1 VIVSTGTAPDRRPGT
16 LIRAQPLPSRF
27 RPDHAEAA
35 YRVFYQGVGHDGR
48 GRLVTGS
55 VFIPDGTPPAD
66 GWPVVSY
73 AHGTTGLSDRTAP
86 SRTGLLRLERAHIA
100 AWLAS
105 GYAVTAT
112 DYEGLATPGP
122 HPYLNGEAVADDVI
136 DIVRAARRL
145 DHPLDRRWLVAG
157 FSQGGHA
164 ALFTALIATDYAPEL
179 DFLGTVAL
187 APPVHLVR
195 VIATR
200 TSDAS
205 ATVCPFV
212 PIVLAG
218 MRTRYPDFTHGF
230 LTDRG
235 TTLVDLAERVTL
247 VEMFR
252 ATRTVTNHDTGMTDL
267 TRHHHVERVLDE
279 CRVPITLLDRPVF
292 LAAAGNDEI
301 VPPAVIHD
309 FADDIAAAGSTVQL
323 TTYPDADHGTILA
336 AARADATDWAA
347 TVAGHSPAPVTRSL
361 RFDLLDATGD
371 GYLRRDDYE
380 VFALRLVQSFGHP
393 PRSVAAMAVRSAY
406 RALWRALA
414 AESDTDQ
421 DGRVTKAEFLVWAGR
436 ATHTAFEHTLRP
448 LAIAVLAL
456 VDTNG
461 TGVVERDEFLTL
473 MARCGLPDNDAGAL
487 FERLDTDHRGT
498 VEVSEIVRATREFC
512 LDPTPDKPGHWLF
525 GRF

>member
-1 VIVSTGTAPDRRPGT
+1 MTATTDPGRRPGD
-16 LIRAQPLPSRF
+16 LIRADPLPRRF
-27 RPDHAEAA
+27 RPAHAEAA

-55 VFIPDGTPPAD
+55 VFVPEGAPPGG

-86 SRTGLLRLERAHIA
+86 SRTGLLRLEREHVA
-100 AWLAS
+100 AWLAA

-164 ALFTALIATDYAPEL
+164 ALFTALTATRYAPEL

-187 APPVHLVR
+187 APPVHPVR
-195 VIATR
+195 VVATR
-200 TSDAS
+200 TGDA
-205 ATVCPFV
+205 AAAVCAFV

-218 MRTRYPDFTHGF
+218 LRARYPDFSPGF
-230 LTDRG
+230 LTGRG
-235 TTLVDLAERVTL
+235 TALVDLAARVSL
-247 VEMFR
+247 VEVFR
-252 ATRTVTNHDTGMTDL
+252 AARAITNHETGMTDL
-267 TRHHHVERVLDE
+267 TRHPDVARVLDE
-279 CRVPITLLDRPVF
+279 CRVPVACLDRPVF

-309 FADDIAAAGSTVQL
+309 FADDIAAAGSAVRL
-323 TTYPDADHGTILA
+323 TTYPDADHGAILA
-336 AARADATDWAA
+336 AARPDATAWA
-347 TVAGHSPAPVTRSL
+347 TDVTGHAPAPVTPSP

-380 VFALRLVQSFGHP
+380 VFALRLVQAFGHP
-393 PRSVAAMAVRSAY
+393 PRSPAAMAVRSAY

-414 AESDTDQ
+414 AESDTDD
-421 DGRVTKAEFLVWAGR
+421 DGRVDKAEFLAWAGR
-436 ATHTAFEHTLRP
+436 ATHEVFDRTLRP
-448 LAIAVLAL
+448 LATAVLAL
-456 VDTNG
+456 VDVEG
-461 TGVVERDEFLTL
+461 TGVVRRDGFLTL
-473 MARCGLPDNDAGAL
+473 MARCGLPDADARTL
-487 FERLDTDHRGT
+487 FDRLDADHRGT
-498 VEVSEIVRATREFC
+498 LGTDEIVRATREFC
-512 LDPTPDKPGHWLF
+512 LEPAPDKPGHWLF

>member
-1 VIVSTGTAPDRRPGT
+1 MTAPSGTEPARRPGA
-16 LIRAQPLPSRF
+16 LIRAHPLAARF

-55 VFIPDGTPPAD
+55 VFIPEGTPPAA
-66 GWPVVSY
+66 GWPVISY

-86 SRTGLLRLERAHIA
+86 SRTGLLRLERVHIA
-100 AWLAS
+100 AWLAA
-105 GYAVTAT
+105 GYAVAAT

-122 HPYLNGEAVADDVI
+122 HPYFNGEAVADDVI
-136 DIVRAARRL
+136 DVVRAARRL

-179 DFLGTVAL
+179 DFLGTIAL
-187 APPVHLVR
+187 APPVHLLR

-205 ATVCPFV
+205 AAVCPFV

-218 MRTRYPDFTHGF
+218 MRTRYPDFTHDF
-230 LTDRG
+230 LTERG
-235 TTLVDLAERVTL
+235 TALVDLAERVSL
-247 VEMFR
+247 VEVFR
-252 ATRTVTNHDTGMTDL
+252 AARKTTNDETGMTDL
-267 TRHHHVERVLDE
+267 TRHLHVERVLDE
-279 CRVPITLLDRPVF
+279 CRVPVTRLDRPVF
-292 LAAAGNDEI
+292 LGAGGNDEV
-301 VPPAVIHD
+301 VPLTVVHD
-309 FADDIAAAGSTVQL
+309 FADDIAAAGSAVHL
-323 TTYPDADHGTILA
+323 TTYPDADHGSILTEA
-336 AARADATDWAA
+336 HADAASWAA
-347 TVAGHSPAPVTRSL
+347 GITGHHADPVAPSP

-393 PRSVAAMAVRSAY
+393 PRSAAAMAVRSGY

-414 AESDTDQ
+414 AESDTDR
-421 DGRVTKAEFLVWAGR
+421 DGRVDKSEFLAWVGR
-436 ATHTAFEHTLRP
+436 ATHTAFDRTLRP
-448 LAIAVLAL
+448 LATAVLAL
-456 VDTNG
+456 VDTDG
-461 TGVVERDEFLTL
+461 TGVVERDELLTL
-473 MARCGLPDNDAGAL
+473 VDRCGLPEADARTL
-487 FERLDTDHRGT
+487 FDRLDANHLGT
-498 VEVSEIVRATREFC
+498 VETEEVVRAIREFC
-512 LDPTPDKPGHWLF
+512 LDPSPDKPGHWLF

>member
-1 VIVSTGTAPDRRPGT
+1 MTSSTAPDPVRRPGT
-16 LIRAQPLPSRF
+16 LLRARPLASRF

-35 YRVFYQGVGHDGR
+35 YRVFYQGVGYDGR

-55 VFIPDGTPPAD
+55 VFVPDGTPPPG

-100 AWLAS
+100 SWLAA
-105 GYAVTAT
+105 GYAVAAT

-122 HPYLNGEAVADDVI
+122 HPYFHGEAVADDVV
-136 DIVRAARRL
+136 DIVRAARGL
-145 DHPLDRRWLVAG
+145 PHPLSDRWLVAG

-164 ALFTALIATDYAPEL
+164 ALFTSLIATRYAPEL
-179 DFLGTVAL
+179 DFLGTLAL

-200 TSDAS
+200 TSDA
-205 ATVCPFV
+205 AAAVCPFV

-218 MRTRYPDFTHGF
+218 MRTRYPDFSHGF

-235 TTLVDLAERVTL
+235 TSLVDLAERVSL

-252 ATRTVTNHDTGMTDL
+252 ATKAMTNDETGMTDL
-267 TRHHHVERVLDE
+267 TRHDHVARVLDE
-279 CRVPITLLDRPVF
+279 CRVPVARLDRPVF
-292 LAAAGNDEI
+292 LAAGGADEI

-309 FADDIAAAGSTVQL
+309 FADDIAAAGSTVHL
-323 TTYPDADHGTILA
+323 TTYPGANHGAVLTAAHPDATRWA
-336 AARADATDWAA
+336 AAVTGHRTVPAA
-347 TVAGHSPAPVTRSL
+347 PAP

-393 PRSVAAMAVRSAY
+393 PRSAAAMAVRAAY

-414 AESDTDQ
+414 AESDTDD
-421 DGRVTKAEFLVWAGR
+421 DGRVGKAEFLAWAGR
-436 ATHTAFEHTLRP
+436 ATHTAFDRTLRP
-448 LAIAVLAL
+448 LATAVLAL

-473 MARCGLPDNDAGAL
+473 TTRCGVPDEDARTL
-487 FERLDTDHRGT
+487 FDRLDADHRGT
-498 VEVSEIVRATREFC
+498 VETAEIVRATREFC
-512 LDPTPDKPGHWLF
+512 LDPRPGHPGHWLF

>member
-1 VIVSTGTAPDRRPGT
+1 MTPSTATTPARRPGT
-16 LIRAQPLPSRF
+16 LIRAQPLASRF

-35 YRVFYQGVGHDGR
+35 HRVFYQGVGHDGR

-86 SRTGLLRLERAHIA
+86 SRTGLLRLERNHIA
-100 AWLAS
+100 GWLAS
-105 GYAVTAT
+105 GYAVAAT

-122 HPYLNGEAVADDVI
+122 HPYFNGEAVSDDVI

-164 ALFTALIATDYAPEL
+164 ALFTALIATNYAPEL

-230 LTDRG
+230 LTERG
-235 TTLVDLAERVTL
+235 TTLVDLAERVSL

-252 ATRTVTNHDTGMTDL
+252 ATKAITNDETGMTDL

-279 CRVPITLLDRPVF
+279 CRVPVTRLDRPVF

-309 FADDIAAAGSTVQL
+309 FADDIATAGTAVRL
-323 TTYPDADHGTILA
+323 TTYPDADHGTILTAARDDATAWA
-336 AARADATDWAA
+336 AAVT
-347 TVAGHSPAPVTRSL
+347 GHSPAPVTPSP

-393 PRSVAAMAVRSAY
+393 PRSAAAMAVRSAY

-414 AESDTDQ
+414 AESDADR
-421 DGRVTKAEFLVWAGR
+421 DGRVTKAEFLAWAAR
-436 ATHTAFEHTLRP
+436 ATHTAFEDTLRP
-448 LAIAVLAL
+448 LATAVLAL
-456 VDTNG
+456 VDADG
-461 TGVVERDEFLTL
+461 TGVVERDEFVTL
-473 MARCGLPDNDAGAL
+473 MTRCGLPDHDARTL

-498 VEVSEIVRATREFC
+498 VEVAEVVRTTRDFC

>member
-1 VIVSTGTAPDRRPGT
+1 MTSTGTEPFRRPGT
-16 LIRAQPLPSRF
+16 LIRARPLASRF
-27 RPDHAEAA
+27 RPDHAGAA

-55 VFIPDGTPPAD
+55 VFVPDGTPPAG

-100 AWLAS
+100 TWLAS

-122 HPYLNGEAVADDVI
+122 HPYFNGEAVSDDVI
-136 DIVRAARRL
+136 DIVRAARQL
-145 DHPLDRRWLVAG
+145 DHPLADRWLVAG

-200 TSDAS
+200 TSDA
-205 ATVCPFV
+205 AALVCPFV

-218 MRTRYPDFTHGF
+218 MRTRYPDFGHGF
-230 LTDRG
+230 LTERG
-235 TTLVDLAERVTL
+235 TTLVDLAERVSL

-252 ATRTVTNHDTGMTDL
+252 ATKATTNHETGMTDL
-267 TRHHHVERVLDE
+267 TRHDHVARVLDE
-279 CRVPITLLDRPVF
+279 CRVPIARLDRPVF

-309 FADDIAAAGSTVQL
+309 FADALAAAGSTVHL
-323 TTYPDADHGTILA
+323 ETYPEADHGTILTA
-336 AARADATDWAA
+336 AHPDATEWAA
-347 TVAGHSPAPVTRSL
+347 TTAGHSPAPVTPSP

-393 PRSVAAMAVRSAY
+393 PRSATAMAVRSGY

-421 DGRVTKAEFLVWAGR
+421 DGRVGKAEFLAWAAR
-436 ATHTAFEHTLRP
+436 ATHTAFDRTLRP
-448 LAIAVLAL
+448 LATAVLAL
-456 VDTNG
+456 VDVNG

-473 MARCGLPDNDAGAL
+473 ATRCGLPDADARTL
-487 FERLDTDHRGT
+487 FDRLDANHRGT
-498 VEVSEIVRATREFC
+498 VETDEIVHATKEFC
-512 LDPTPDKPGHWLF
+512 LDPSPDKPGHWLF

>member
-1 VIVSTGTAPDRRPGT
+1 MTAPTGPGPT
-16 LIRAQPLPSRF
+16 RAPGALIRADPLARRF
-27 RPDHAEAA
+27 HPDHAEAA

-55 VFIPDGTPPAD
+55 VFIPEGAPPAD

-73 AHGTTGLSDRTAP
+73 AHGTTGLADRTAP

-100 AWLAS
+100 TWLRA
-105 GYAVTAT
+105 GYSVTAT

-164 ALFTALIATDYAPEL
+164 ALFTALVATGYAPEL

-187 APPVHLVR
+187 APPVHLAR

-205 ATVCPFV
+205 GAVCAFV

-218 MRTRYPDFTHGF
+218 MRTRHPGFAAGF
-230 LTDRG
+230 LTERG
-235 TTLVDLAERVTL
+235 AGLVDLAERVSL

-252 ATRTVTNHDTGMTDL
+252 ATRAVTNGETGLTDL
-267 TRHHHVERVLDE
+267 TRHVDVARVLDE
-279 CRVPITLLDRPVF
+279 CRVPVTRLDRPVF
-292 LAAAGNDEI
+292 LAAAGLDEI
-301 VPPAVIHD
+301 VPPAVVHD
-309 FADDIAAAGSTVQL
+309 FADDLATAGSAVHL

-336 AARADATDWAA
+336 AAHPDATDWATA
-347 TVAGHSPAPVTRSL
+347 VTGHTHAPPAPAA

-393 PRSVAAMAVRSAY
+393 PRSAAAMAVRLGY
-406 RALWRALA
+406 RGLWRALA
-414 AESDTDQ
+414 AESDTDD
-421 DGRVTKAEFLVWAGR
+421 DGRVGKAEFLAWAAR
-436 ATHTAFEHTLRP
+436 ATHTAFDRTLGP
-448 LAIAVLAL
+448 LAAAVLAL

-461 TGVVERDEFLTL
+461 TGVLERDEFLTL
-473 MARCGLPDNDAGAL
+473 TTRCGLPDPDARAL
-487 FERLDTDHRGT
+487 FERLDTDRRGT
-498 VEVSEIVRATREFC
+498 VEAAEIIRATREFC
-512 LDPTPDKPGHWLF
+512 LDPTPDKPGRWLF

>member
-1 VIVSTGTAPDRRPGT
+1 MTASTSTDPVRRPGT
-16 LIRAQPLPSRF
+16 LLRARPLAPRL
-27 RPDHAEAA
+27 RPDHAGAA

-55 VFIPDGTPPAD
+55 VFVPEGTAPAD
-66 GWPVVSY
+66 GWPVVGY

-122 HPYLNGEAVADDVI
+122 HPYFNGEAVADDVI
-136 DIVRAARRL
+136 DIVRAARQL
-145 DHPLDRRWLVAG
+145 DHPLSRRWLVAG

-164 ALFTALIATDYAPEL
+164 ALFTALVATDYAPEL

-200 TSDAS
+200 TSDA
-205 ATVCPFV
+205 AAAVCPFV

-218 MRTRYPDFTHGF
+218 LRTRHPEFAHDF

-235 TTLVDLAERVTL
+235 ASLVDLAERVSL

-252 ATRTVTNHDTGMTDL
+252 ATRAVTNHETGMTDL
-267 TRHHHVERVLDE
+267 TRHATVARVLDE
-279 CRVPITLLDRPVF
+279 CRVPIARLDRPVF
-292 LAAAGNDEI
+292 LGAAGADEI
-301 VPPAVIHD
+301 VPPAVVHD
-309 FADDIAAAGSTVQL
+309 FADALAAAGSTVEL
-323 TTYPDADHGTILA
+323 TTYPDANHGTVLTAAQPDATRWA
-336 AARADATDWAA
+336 AA
-347 TVAGHSPAPVTRSL
+347 VAGHSPAPVTPSP

-371 GYLRRDDYE
+371 GYLCRDDYE

-393 PRSVAAMAVRSAY
+393 PRSAAAMAVRSAY

-414 AESDTDQ
+414 AESDTDD
-421 DGRVTKAEFLVWAGR
+421 DGRVGKSEFLAWAGR
-436 ATHTAFEHTLRP
+436 ATHTRFDETLRP
-448 LAIAVLAL
+448 LATAVLAL
-456 VDTNG
+456 VDTDG
-461 TGVVERDEFLTL
+461 TGVVERAEFLALTT
-473 MARCGLPDNDAGAL
+473 RCGLPEDAASAL
-487 FERLDTDHRGT
+487 FASLDADHLGT
-498 VEVSEIVRATREFC
+498 VEVDEVIRATKDFC
-512 LDPTPDKPGHWLF
+512 LDPRPDRPGHWLF

>member
-1 VIVSTGTAPDRRPGT
+1 MTAFTGTGPVRRPGT
-16 LIRAQPLPSRF
+16 LIRARPLASRF
-27 RPDHAEAA
+27 RPEHAGAA

-86 SRTGLLRLERAHIA
+86 SRTGLLRLERAHVGT
-100 AWLAS
+100 WLAA

-122 HPYLNGEAVADDVI
+122 HPYLNGEAVSDDVV
-136 DIVRAARRL
+136 DIVRAARQL
-145 DHPLDRRWLVAG
+145 DHPLSVRWLVVG

-164 ALFTALIATDYAPEL
+164 ALFTALIATNYAPEL

-187 APPVHLVR
+187 APPVHLPR

-218 MRTRYPDFTHGF
+218 MRARYPDFAHGF
-230 LTDRG
+230 LTERG
-235 TTLVDLAERVTL
+235 TSLVDLAERVSL
-247 VEMFR
+247 VEVFR
-252 ATRTVTNHDTGMTDL
+252 ATRATTNDETGMTDL
-267 TRHHHVERVLDE
+267 TRHGHVARVLDE
-279 CRVPITLLDRPVF
+279 CRVPITRLDRPVF

-301 VPPAVIHD
+301 VPPVVIHD
-309 FADDIAAAGSTVQL
+309 FADDIAAAGSTVHL
-323 TTYPDADHGTILA
+323 ATYPDADHGTILA
-336 AARADATDWAA
+336 AAHPDATDWAGA
-347 TVAGHSPAPVTRSL
+347 VTGHSPTPAPPSP

-393 PRSVAAMAVRSAY
+393 PRSAAAMAVRSAY
-406 RALWRALA
+406 RDLWRAVA
-414 AESDTDQ
+414 AESDTDD
-421 DGRVTKAEFLVWAGR
+421 DGRVDRAEFLAWVGR
-436 ATHTAFEHTLRP
+436 ATRTAFDRTLGP
-448 LAIAVLAL
+448 LAAAVLAL

-461 TGVVERDEFLTL
+461 TGVVEREEFLTVTT
-473 MARCGLPDNDAGAL
+473 RCGLPDDDARTL
-487 FERLDTDHRGT
+487 FDRLDANHRGT
-498 VEVSEIVRATREFC
+498 VETDEIVRAIREFC
-512 LDPTPDKPGHWLF
+512 LDPAPDQPGHRLF
-525 GRF
+525 GRC

>member
-1 VIVSTGTAPDRRPGT
+1 MNAPTGTEPGRRPGA
-16 LIRAQPLPSRF
+16 LIRADPLARRF

-55 VFIPDGTPPAD
+55 VFIPDGTPPAG
-66 GWPVVSY
+66 GWPVISY

-100 AWLAS
+100 AWLAA
-105 GYAVTAT
+105 GYAVAAT

-164 ALFTALIATDYAPEL
+164 ALFTALIATSYAPEL

-200 TSDAS
+200 TKDAS
-205 ATVCPFV
+205 EAVCALV

-218 MRTRYPDFTHGF
+218 MRVRHPGFAHGF
-230 LTDRG
+230 LTERG
-235 TTLVDLAERVTL
+235 VTLVDLAERASL
-247 VEMFR
+247 VEMLR
-252 ATRTVTNHDTGMTDL
+252 ATRLITNDQTGMTDL
-267 TRHHHVERVLDE
+267 TRHVDVARVLDE
-279 CRVPITLLDRPVF
+279 CRVPVTRLDRPVF
-292 LAAAGNDEI
+292 LAAAGHDEI

-309 FADDIAAAGSTVQL
+309 FADDIATAGSDVRL
-323 TTYPDADHGTILA
+323 TTYPDADHGTILTA
-336 AARADATDWAA
+336 AHPDAADWAA
-347 TVAGHSPAPVTRSL
+347 TITGHTHAPATPSA

-393 PRSVAAMAVRSAY
+393 PRSAAAMAVRFGY
-406 RALWRALA
+406 RGLWRALA
-414 AESDTDQ
+414 AESDTDD
-421 DGRVTKAEFLVWAGR
+421 DGRVGKAEFLAWAAR
-436 ATHTAFEHTLRP
+436 AAHTAFDRTLRP
-448 LAIAVLAL
+448 LAAAVLAL

-461 TGVVERDEFLTL
+461 SGVVERDEFLTL
-473 MARCGLPDNDAGAL
+473 TTRCGLPDPDARTL
-487 FERLDTDHRGT
+487 FDRLDADGRGT
-498 VEVSEIVRATREFC
+498 VGTAEIIRATREFC
-512 LDPTPDKPGHWLF
+512 LDPTPDKPGRWLF